1 MRARACAGWP
11 DNITTLQACLELSL
25 QLYNSKIALP
35 NPDVRNFAHT
45 DGDHLA
51 EGFGAIPA
59 PQCAAMISPSQF
71 NGTDIYRFRFYDLST
86 KPVHIEHAHMHTSN
100 AHAQTLSV

>member
-11 DNITTLQACLELSL
+11 DNITTLQACVELSL
-25 QLYNSKIALP
+25 QVYNSKIALP
-35 NPDVRNFAHT
+35 NPGVRQFTHT
-45 DGDHLA
+45 DGDHVA

-59 PQCAAMISPSQF
+59 PQCAAMTSPSRF
-71 NGTDIYRFRFYDLST
+71 NDTNIFRFRFFYLST
-86 KPVHIEHAHMHTSN
+86 QPVHIEHAHMHTSN